1 LRGIKLKILYRTLA
15 VILVLVVVGLLTLG
29 LVLQHDSPCYS
40 APAAR
45 AAGPSMQA
53 VVRRCYGSADELRI
67 EEVAKPQPRDNEILV
82 KVRAASVNPLDWH
95 IMHGTPYIVRL
106 DAGVGKPK
114 DIRLGVDFSGTVEA
128 VGRDVTQFKPG
139 DAVFGGHDGAFAE
152 YVAMRADRSV
162 VPKPDNMSF
171 EQAAAA
177 PIAGLT
183 ALQALRDKGHIRA
196 GEKVL
201 INGASGGVGTFAV
214 QIAKSYGAEVT
225 GVCSTKT
232 LAMVRSLGADHVIDY
247 TAEDF
252 TQLPQRYD
260 LILDTVGSHSL
271 LQYRRVLTPHGILV
285 VVGGPSTGLFIGP
298 LVTPIKALLLTPF
311 VSQRFEPLLAE
322 FNPEDLRTLGQL
334 MQSGKLTPVI
344 DRQYPLAE
352 TPDAMRYVEAGHA
365 HGKVLLNVP

>member
-1 LRGIKLKILYRTLA
+1 LRILYRTLA
-15 VILVLVVVGLLTLG
+15 VILLLLVVGLLTLG
-29 LVLQHDSPCYS
+29 LVLQHDSPCDS
-40 APAAR
+40 VPAAR

-53 VVRRCYGSADELRI
+53 VVYRCYGSADVLRV
-67 EEVAKPQPRDNEILV
+67 EEIAKPQPHDNEVLV

-95 IMHGTPYIVRL
+95 FMHGTPYIVRL

-128 VGRDVTQFKPG
+128 VGKDVTRFKPG
-139 DAVFGGHDGAFAE
+139 DAVFGGRDGAFAE
-152 YVAMRADRSV
+152 YVAVRADRSV

-171 EQAAAA
+171 EQAAAV

-271 LQYRRVLTPHGILV
+271 LQYRRALTPHGIV
-285 VVGGPSTGLFIGP
+285 VIVGGPTTGPFIGP
-298 LVTPIKALLLTPF
+298 LITPIKALLLTPF
-311 VSQRFEPLLAE
+311 VSQQFEPLLAK
-322 FNPEDLRTLGQL
+322 FNPEDLRTLGEL

-352 TPDAMRYVEAGHA
+352 VRTAMRYVEAGHA
-365 HGKVLLNVP
+365 HGKVVLNVP